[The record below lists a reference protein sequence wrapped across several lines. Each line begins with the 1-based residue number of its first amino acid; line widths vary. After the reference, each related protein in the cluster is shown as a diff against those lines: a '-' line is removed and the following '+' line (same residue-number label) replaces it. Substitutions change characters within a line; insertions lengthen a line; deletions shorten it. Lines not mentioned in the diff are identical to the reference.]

1 MKFNEKLKELRKKK
15 NLTQEE
21 LAEKLFVTRT
31 AVSKWESGKGYPSIE
46 LLKELSIFYEI
57 SIDDLLSN
65 EELIDYS
72 IKIVRNE
79 RDNSSSLIFSLMDIF
94 VLLLLFIPIFGQ
106 NIDNKYISV
115 SLYNLNISILSHIA
129 YYLIIIFLGVLGV
142 INIITLCLK
151 FKKANYLI
159 NYISFILS
167 IIAISIFIIGK
178 QPYTGIFFLF
188 LLIIKSL
195 IWIKAKK

>member
-1 MKFNEKLKELRKKK
+1 MEFSEKLKELRKKK
-15 NLTQEE
+15 QITQEE

-46 LLKELSIFYEI
+46 LLKEISIFYEI
-57 SIDDLLSN
+57 SIDYLLSD

-72 IKIVRNE
+72 IKIVINE
-79 RDNSSSLIFSLMDIF
+79 RNNYSSFIFSLLDIF

-115 SLYNLNISILSHIA
+115 PLYKLNISVISHIT
-129 YYLIIIFLGVLGV
+129 YYLIIISLGILGI
-142 INIITLCLK
+142 INIISLYLK
-151 FKKANYLI
+151 FKRANYFF
-159 NYISFILS
+159 NYISFILA
-167 IIAISIFIIGK
+167 IISISFFIIVK

-188 LLIIKSL
+188 LLIIKFL
-195 IWIKAKK
+195 IWFKAKK

>member
-1 MKFNEKLKELRKKK
+1 MEFSEKLKELRKNKK
-15 NLTQEE
+15 ITQEE
-21 LAEKLFVTRT
+21 LAKRLFVTRT

-57 SIDDLLSN
+57 SIDNLLSN

-79 RDNSSSLIFSLMDIF
+79 RNNSSSLIFSLLDIF
-94 VLLLLFIPIFGQ
+94 VLVLLFIPIFGQ

-115 SLYNLNISILSHIA
+115 SLYNLNISILSHIT
-129 YYLIIIFLGVLGV
+129 YYIIIISLGILGI
-142 INIITLCLK
+142 INIICLCLK
-151 FKKANYLI
+151 YKICNYII

-167 IIAISIFIIGK
+167 VLAILFFILGK

-188 LLIIKSL
+188 LLIIKFL
-195 IWIKAKK
+195 IWFKTKK